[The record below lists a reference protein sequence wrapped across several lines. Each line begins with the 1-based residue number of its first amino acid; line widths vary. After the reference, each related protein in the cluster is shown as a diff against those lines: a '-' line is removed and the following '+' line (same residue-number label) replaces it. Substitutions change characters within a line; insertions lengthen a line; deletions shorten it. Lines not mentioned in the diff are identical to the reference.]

1 MYKLPTATATVV
13 SAVIASFGH
22 YGVLLGPL
30 AGGLALMITRI
41 GLDAFCLWAS
51 EEVEELRQVEKA
63 TEFMN
68 YAKRGTPGERRSRQ
82 KRRPTKKTIC

>member
-1 MYKLPTATATVV
+1 
-13 SAVIASFGH
+13 
-22 YGVLLGPL
+22 
-30 AGGLALMITRI
+30 MITRI